1 MRTFLAALFGVLLSL
16 PSSSRAQTEADGWA
30 PPVEAAARPTSGD
43 ASLLSGRTL
52 GNGEVLL
59 AAALGWPGLWAQLEL
74 APSATFNLG
83 IRAGVVYGSPV
94 MGLAIGA
101 GGQLTVP
108 MRIWVW
114 GEHQT
119 DLSIRV
125 APSIL
130 VGEGILAGEAGLFA
144 HELGLAGRLDAGV
157 VFGFQADPR
166 ITLLFGADLG
176 GGVSWVNGANAQPI
190 GVLQGRLGL
199 EGLLARDTMLFAE
212 LTAGG
217 GLAPDRAGVPLY
229 PDRFALGLS
238 LGIGYLL

>member
-1 MRTFLAALFGVLLSL
+1 MRTLLVVLATLSPL
-16 PSSSRAQTEADGWA
+16 AVAHAQTESDGWA
-30 PPVEAAARPTSGD
+30 PPVEVADRPTSGD

-52 GNGEVLL
+52 GNGEVMI
-59 AAALGWPGLWAQLEL
+59 AAALGWPGLWAQIEL

-83 IRAGVVYGSPV
+83 IRAGVLYGSPV
-94 MGLAIGA
+94 MGLGIGG

-108 MRIWVW
+108 MRIRVW

-119 DLSIRV
+119 DLSVRL
-125 APSIL
+125 APTLSI
-130 VGEGILAGEAGLFA
+130 GEGVLAGEPGLFA
-144 HELGLAGRLDAGV
+144 HELGLASRLDAGV

-166 ITLLFGADLG
+166 ITLLFGADVG
-176 GGVSWVNGANAQPI
+176 GGVSWVNGTDAAPI
-190 GVLQGRLGL
+190 GVFQGRVGI
-199 EGLLARDTMLFAE
+199 EGLLSRDTMLFAE

-238 LGIGYLL
+238 LGLGYLL